1 MRSDDAQ
8 EEQLSHPWIDVSVPL
23 HEGLVHWPG
32 DPRFI
37 IERVSELERG
47 DPATVSKVTMGVHT
61 GTHMDAPAHFLRDGA
76 TIDTLPLDATVGSA
90 RVIAISD
97 PESVKPAELRSH
109 RVKRGERVLLRTRN
123 SGRRWTQEAFFE
135 DFVYIAA
142 DAARWLA
149 ERGVR
154 CVGVDY
160 LSVGG
165 FHRDGHETH
174 EALLAAGVWIIEGLD
189 LSAVEPGRYELL
201 CLPLR
206 IAGAEGAPARALLRP
221 LAARTKKHGGVT

>member
-1 MRSDDAQ
+1 MSQ
-8 EEQLSHPWIDVSVPL
+8 PWTDVSVPL
-23 HEGLVHWPG
+23 HPGLVHWPG
-32 DPRFI
+32 DPRFE
-37 IERVSELERG
+37 IERVSALERG
-47 DPATVSKVTMGVHT
+47 DPATVSKLTMGVHT
-61 GTHMDAPAHFLRDGA
+61 GTHMDAPAHFLRGGA
-76 TIDTLPLDATVGSA
+76 TIDTLPLDATMGPA

-109 RVKRGERVLLRTRN
+109 RVNRGERILLRTRN
-123 SGRRWTQEAFFE
+123 SGRRWTREAFFE

-142 DAARWLA
+142 DAARFLA
-149 ERGVR
+149 ERDVR

-165 FHRDGHETH
+165 FHRDGRETH

-189 LSAVEPGRYELL
+189 LSAVEPGRYELI

-221 LAARTKKHGGVT
+221 LAARNRKQGGAR

>member
-1 MRSDDAQ
+1 MRSNDRR
-8 EEQLSHPWIDVSVPL
+8 ESTVTRRWIDVTVPL
-23 HEGLVHWPG
+23 RDGLVHWPG
-32 DPRFI
+32 DPPLA
-37 IERVSELERG
+37 IERVADLERG
-47 DPATVSKVTMGVHT
+47 DPATVSKLTMGVHT
-61 GTHMDAPAHFLRDGA
+61 GTHMDAPSHFLRGGA
-76 TIDTLPLDATVGSA
+76 TIDTLPFDATMGPA
-90 RVIAISD
+90 HVIAISD

-109 RVKRGERVLLRTRN
+109 RVRRGERLLLRTRN
-123 SGRRWTQEAFFE
+123 SGRRWTREAFFE
-135 DFVYIAA
+135 DFVYLAA

-165 FHRDGHETH
+165 FHRDGRETH
-174 EALLAAGVWIIEGLD
+174 EALLAAGIWIIEGLD
-189 LSAVEPGRYELL
+189 LSAVEPGRYELI

-221 LAARTKKHGGVT
+221 LAGRTRKQGGAR